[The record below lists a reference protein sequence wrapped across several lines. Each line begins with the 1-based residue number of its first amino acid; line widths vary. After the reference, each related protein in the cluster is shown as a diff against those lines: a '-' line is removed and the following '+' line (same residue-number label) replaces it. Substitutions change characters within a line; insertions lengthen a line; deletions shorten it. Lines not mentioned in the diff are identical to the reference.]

1 MRLLSVPQPFHRLAS
16 WRGHLVQKEKW
27 VVTAFFLWLSF
38 FCTQVVLF
46 DQTIPFFLPVWAL
59 VSIRFPEYTR
69 WTVIGALF
77 GALTVGIGQGLIH
90 FLQVLVFQLLKR
102 LPIYLSIPLAIASV
116 QSVWQ
121 LVSYQQNVPLDV
133 WLAIGY
139 ETVLSGIVA
148 MLLFRV
154 FLPLPR
160 LWVEKWTTERI
171 IGLMMLFALMLT
183 GMQYLLIGYFSV
195 PIILLQLSLL
205 IAGAVGGAA
214 LSTPIAVAAGLLLGL
229 STLSYSGMMA
239 VYALTGL
246 FVGIHRKAG
255 RLWQAIAMLGVLLF
269 FRFYDATLPIEEVF
283 LSSTLMASLLFF
295 AIPKGWI
302 QQLQHWVQPKE
313 NRQATQRFEW
323 MEARWRRHM
332 REAQSFFRYVGDVI
346 RSETAA
352 ATQLG
357 EQSLPLPCQSCYR
370 KVSCYE
376 KGEMGHLLDTWQ
388 VKQGAIKRQAELAMM
403 KRCVKPKVL
412 FQSLEADRQ
421 HKLLSLHYDH
431 ARQLFASKLDGLGEE
446 IEQFMEAMQVPAGE
460 QEAKLFQLLRMQEV
474 PIWQMDILS
483 TERGQRQVRLSLS
496 DACTE
501 DQLTEIV
508 ALVSSWADEPMA
520 CSSKTTL
527 VEPFEHQE
535 LIISSAISFSVSAD
549 VATSSKDGTIRSG
562 DQHFLFPVHDG
573 LFAVLLADGMGH
585 GELAT
590 KESGWMMECM
600 QQALWQRVD
609 PETALHF
616 LHYITGLRMTS
627 DVYATMDLALL
638 DLQLG
643 RLHSWKAGAMSTYIV
658 RGTTCTRLNHQT
670 APLGFSNNSALVE
683 QSMELKHGDQI
694 WMISDGVFQE
704 TIELD
709 VQEQQYMAWWTEES
723 PTAAEFMEW
732 KTRFF
737 GTATDDQ
744 TVICLHVSKRL
755 PSWSLFTPRQVTRVV
770 N

>member
-1 MRLLSVPQPFHRLAS
+1 MRFISLPQPWHHLAAWRLQLA
-16 WRGHLVQKEKW
+16 HKEKW
-27 VVTAFFLWLSF
+27 VVTLFFLWLSF

-59 VSIRFPEYTR
+59 VSIRYPDYKR
-69 WTVIGALF
+69 WTIIGALF
-77 GALTVGIGQGLIH
+77 GALTLGVGQGMIH
-90 FLQVLVFQLLKR
+90 FLQVLLFQVLRKVPLLPR
-102 LPIYLSIPLAIASV
+102 ITLSMLIV
-116 QSVWQ
+116 QVTWQ
-121 LVSYQQNVPLDV
+121 WVSYGQQVPLDV

-139 ETVLSGIVA
+139 EVVLSVIVA

-154 FLPLPR
+154 FLPLPKM
-160 LWVEKWTTERI
+160 WVEKWTTERI
-171 IGLMMLFALMLT
+171 VGLMMLFALMLT
-183 GMQYLLIGYFSV
+183 GMQYMLVGYFSV

-205 IAGAVGGAA
+205 VAGAVGGAA

-246 FVGIHRKAG
+246 FVGIHRRAG
-255 RLWQAIAMLGVLLF
+255 RLWQTIAMLGVLIF
-269 FRFYDATLPIEEVF
+269 FRFYDTTLPIEEVF
-283 LSSTLMASLLFF
+283 LSSTVFASLLFF
-295 AIPKGWI
+295 AVPKGWI
-302 QQLQHWVQPKE
+302 QQLQQWVQPKE
-313 NRQATQRFEW
+313 NRQANQRFEW
-323 MEARWRRHM
+323 MEARWKRHM

-357 EQSLPLPCQSCYR
+357 EQTLPVPCQSCYR
-370 KVSCYE
+370 KASCYE
-376 KGEMGHLLDTWQ
+376 KGEMGTLLDTWQ
-388 VKQGAIKRQAELAMM
+388 SQQGAAKRQAELAMM
-403 KRCVKPKVL
+403 KRCIKPKTLV
-412 FQSLEADRQ
+412 QSLEAERQ
-421 HKLLSLHYDH
+421 HHLLSLHYDH

-446 IEQFMEAMQVPAGE
+446 IEHFMEALQVPAGE
-460 QEAKLFQLLRMQEV
+460 QEDQLFQLLRMQHV

-483 TERGQRQVRLSLS
+483 NERGQRHIRLSLS
-496 DACTE
+496 ESCTE
-501 DQLTEIV
+501 AETQEIV
-508 ALVSSWADEPMA
+508 ALVSSWADEPME
-520 CSSKTTL
+520 CSDRRAL

-535 LIISSAISFSVSAD
+535 LLITSAIAFTISAD
-549 VATSSKDGTIRSG
+549 VATSSKNGTIRSG

-627 DVYATMDLALL
+627 DVYATMDLALI

-658 RGTTCTRLNHQT
+658 RGGTCTSLNHQT
-670 APLGFSNNSALVE
+670 APLGFSSNSALAE

-694 WMISDGVFQE
+694 WMISDGIFQE

-709 VQEQQYMAWWTEES
+709 IQEQQYMKWWTEKS

-732 KTRFF
+732 RSRYF
-737 GTATDDQ
+737 GVATDDQ